1 MELYFFLDV
10 RNQGMLD
17 SCFFVKNMQ
26 MNLGAVLITLLLLTA
41 NQSISQVNKKDKS
54 ATKSSTEKT
63 VQFQVIEIEN
73 SPEGEPD
80 YPRMEVPVEA
90 VEEVPSDPVFTTVEK
105 MPEFKGGTE
114 ALKTFIFKHL
124 VYPKDAIEADVQGT
138 VYVRFVVRANG
149 QLTNFEVLRSLLPSM
164 SKAALDVVQLTAG
177 DWTPG
182 EQKGKKVDVYYTI
195 AVKFKFDH

>member
-1 MELYFFLDV
+1 MHFFLDM
-10 RNQGMLD
+10 RNQGILD

-26 MNLGAVLITLLLLTA
+26 MKLGLMLFALLLSSA
-41 NQSISQVNKKDKS
+41 NQLISQVGSKDKS
-54 ATKSSTEKT
+54 ATKSSTEKP
-63 VQFQVIEIEN
+63 VQFQVIEAED

-80 YPRMEVPVEA
+80 YPSIAVPVEA
-90 VEEVPSDPVFTTVEK
+90 VEDVPSDPVFTTVEK

-114 ALKTFIFKHL
+114 ALKTFIFKYL

-149 QLTNFEVLRSLLPSM
+149 QLTNFEVMRSLLPSM
-164 SKAALDVVQLTAG
+164 SKAALDVIKLTAG

-182 EQKGKKVDVYYTI
+182 EQKGKKVDVYYTVP
-195 AVKFKFDH
+195 VKFKFEG